1 MASVTV
7 AFSPITTAVSAP
19 SSSVSDRRISVRLP
33 GFRGLKSKSTSA
45 SVVPLFRSVIREPLI
60 RGRGG
65 RVVCEAQETAVDGQ
79 FLCLLQLDL
88 LSETLSVEAFE
99 VSSIEQLIGSN
110 NLRYCPRVMSG
121 FCLSSL
127 RRAKVPLAAWFTEE
141 ECLEKSS
148 CTWTHNHSP
157 RGLSAVKEDAWQ
169 SLVLDCEL
177 PVLVEFWA
185 PWCGPCRM
193 IHPVVDELSKDYAG
207 KLKCYKVNTDE
218 CPNIATQYGI
228 RSIPTVMI
236 FKNGEKKDAVIGAVP
251 KSTLITCIERFL

>member
-65 RVVCEAQETAVDGQ
+65 RVVCEAQETAVD
-79 FLCLLQLDL
+79 
-88 LSETLSVEAFE
+88 V
-99 VSSIEQLIGSN
+99 
-110 NLRYCPRVMSG
+110 
-121 FCLSSL
+121 
-127 RRAKVPLAAWFTEE
+127 
-141 ECLEKSS
+141 
-148 CTWTHNHSP
+148 
-157 RGLSAVKEDAWQ
+157 SAVKEDAWQ

-193 IHPVVDELSKDYAG
+193 IHPVVDELSKDYTG

>member
-1 MASVTV
+1 MASITV

-65 RVVCEAQETAVDGQ
+65 RVVCEAQETAFD
-79 FLCLLQLDL
+79 
-88 LSETLSVEAFE
+88 
-99 VSSIEQLIGSN
+99 
-110 NLRYCPRVMSG
+110 G

-127 RRAKVPLAAWFTEE
+127 RRAKVPLAAWFIEE

-157 RGLSAVKEDAWQ
+157 RGREH
-169 SLVLDCEL
+169 LDLGGVCAL
-177 PVLVEFWA
+177 DL
-185 PWCGPCRM
+185 
-193 IHPVVDELSKDYAG
+193 
-207 KLKCYKVNTDE
+207 
-218 CPNIATQYGI
+218 
-228 RSIPTVMI
+228 
-236 FKNGEKKDAVIGAVP
+236 
-251 KSTLITCIERFL
+251 